1 LYVVNIRLNERAS
14 GLAAS
19 NNQFK
24 GRPPAEK
31 EDGHTHK
38 EREKE
43 RERERNGKRESER
56 EREALCGGVA
66 QENGAAVVGMN
77 GERRGK
83 QEC

>member
-56 EREALCGGVA
+56 ERERHF
-66 QENGAAVVGMN
+66 AAEWPKKMVLQSW
-77 GERRGK
+77 E
-83 QEC
+83 